1 MRNPAFHKLLEE
13 IAELHDSKNTDYA
26 TNEDPLANLKDC
38 VKLGQ
43 PPVLGVVMRL
53 QDKMRRIENF
63 FCNGNLKH
71 EAVRDSFVDLAVY
84 ALLAVVILDEK
95 DPKRP

>member
-26 TNEDPLANLKDC
+26 TIQDPLANLKDC
-38 VKLGQ
+38 ERLGQ
-43 PPVLGVVMRL
+43 PAVLGTVVRL

-63 FCNGNLKH
+63 FSNGHLRH
-71 EAVRDSFVDLAVY
+71 EAVRDSFIDLAVY
-84 ALLAVVILDEK
+84 ALLGVVILDEK
-95 DPKRP
+95 TGNKP

>member
-26 TNEDPLANLKDC
+26 TTADPLANLKDC
-38 VKLGQ
+38 VRMGQ
-43 PPVLGVVMRL
+43 PPIMGVAIRL

-63 FCNGNLKH
+63 FSNGHLKH
-71 EAVRDSFVDLAVY
+71 EAVRDSFIDLAIY
-84 ALLAVVILDEK
+84 ALLGVVIMDEK
-95 DPKRP
+95 SNKKS